1 MACSDRLSPALRLAL
16 WFTSWARGEASLDH
30 ARDGVVGAD
39 AAHDVYDAGTDT
51 EPVPLILALGRLR
64 ARGARAATPALP
76 VPGDPLGL
84 GGPPDFNAEALEAGE
99 AVVLDGPALGLVPRR
114 AGAGVVWTV
123 HPAEPP
129 RHLPSVA
136 EADVEL
142 RHAVLRTASALA
154 DLDVARWRPE
164 VADELTGLRAA
175 EDLALPPTVEPRAVR
190 LLDLGARCRRIVDL
204 ALTDDGASITAAESE
219 ARRVALRPL
228 DHAARRAVV
237 AACSPTEGR

>member
-1 MACSDRLSPALRLAL
+1 VRLAL
-16 WFTSWARGEASLDH
+16 WFTSWARGGVSLDH

-39 AAHDVYDAGTDT
+39 AAHDVYDAGSDP

-64 ARGARAATPALP
+64 ARGAGAATPALP

-84 GGPPDFNAEALEAGE
+84 GGPPSFNAEALEAGE
-99 AVVLDGPALGLVPRR
+99 AVLLEGTALGLVPRR

-136 EADVEL
+136 EADAEL

-164 VADELTGLRAA
+164 VADELTGLRGA
-175 EDLALPPTVEPRAVR
+175 EDLALPPTVGPRAVR
-190 LLDLGARCRRIVDL
+190 LLAFGVRCRRIVDL
-204 ALTDDGASITAAESE
+204 ALADDGASITANEAD
-219 ARRVALRPL
+219 ARRAALQPL

-237 AACSPTEGR
+237 AACAPGPGR